1 MPKTIAVLRG
11 SPRAGSLTEKLATAI
26 AQAAGDRLAFRDVP
40 VHGLPFYNP
49 DQDGDDRPVEWT
61 AFRDA
66 VRSADGLLFVSPE
79 WNRSVP
85 GGLKNAIDIGSR
97 PYGKGVFAQKPTA
110 VVTQSTGGTG
120 GFGWEKK
127 EKEVREAAAAKKE
140 AAEAKEKAKLAAESR
155 AKKGKKDVRKGPVDL
170 SDIPAKKWERT
181 DDGRSFRYCT
191 WAAYDAA
198 GFELLV
204 MVKTGEFDA
213 KGEPI
218 LEKRVQKFHNA
229 FCGIPTDGGYCSQH
243 KAVKKRGYPQKAKQ
257 VAHAIMNNDES
268 DESDESDEEETA
280 PAVVSVTLD
289 GK

>member
-120 GFGWEKK
+120 GFGCNHHLRQSLVHLDAIVLGQPEMY
-127 EKEVREAAAAKKE
+127 VGG
-140 AAEAKEKAKLAAESR
+140 LAAEKFD
-155 AKKGKKDVRKGPVDL
+155 A
-170 SDIPAKKWERT
+170 
-181 DDGRSFRYCT
+181 DGRIS
-191 WAAYDAA
+191 DAGLA
-198 GFELLV
+198 KLIDGFA
-204 MVKTGEFDA
+204 D
-213 KGEPI
+213 
-218 LEKRVQKFHNA
+218 KFVEWVERL
-229 FCGIPTDGGYCSQH
+229 T
-243 KAVKKRGYPQKAKQ
+243 
-257 VAHAIMNNDES
+257 
-268 DESDESDEEETA
+268 
-280 PAVVSVTLD
+280 
-289 GK
+289 